1 LVSRKF
7 ILFATTNKE
16 KLQTNNKNYFLEKME
31 KAVETFEAIARESD
45 GGGLRLRRRR
55 LPEMA
60 AGSATA
66 ETVAIATAAAAAAA
80 APTTTEVAGVRD
92 SGLGE
97 GRGEMNRGKAGFAT
111 REKGRGKAAAEL
123 MAGNARRRR
132 GG

>member
-1 LVSRKF
+1 
-7 ILFATTNKE
+7 
-16 KLQTNNKNYFLEKME
+16 ME

-60 AGSATA
+60 ARSATA
-66 ETVAIATAAAAAAA
+66 ETVAIATAAAAAA

-132 GG
+132 GE

>member
-7 ILFATTNKE
+7 ILFATTNKGE
-16 KLQTNNKNYFLEKME
+16 EIANQQQKLFFGKKW
-31 KAVETFEAIARESD
+31 KKIARESD

-60 AGSATA
+60 ARSATA